1 MVLNLVVEAAIPKV
15 GERVGS
21 DISAGQ
27 HLSAQE
33 VQPAVVLQNGHAFVV
48 GSEDRGQV

>member
-1 MVLNLVVEAAIPKV
+1 MVLDLIVEAAIPKV
-15 GERVGS
+15 GERVGT

-33 VQPAVVLQNGHAFVV
+33 VQLAVPVQNGHAFVV
-48 GSEDRGQV
+48 GGEDRGQV